1 MRKHHTEKEYLVD
14 DKPFQVL
21 NLISIGMQCRSRNG
35 LIPLLYFSLSHR
47 HRKMDSHARLHHFV
61 VLDLQQTAE
70 HIYFIHIVRQYFPKR
85 MKKRREWSLQYIPF
99 SNDAYGSVC
108 TQVKP
113 PDLST
118 Q

>member
-70 HIYFIHIVRQYFPKR
+70 HIYFVHIVRQYFPQR
-85 MKKRREWSLQYIPF
+85 MKKEENGVF
-99 SNDAYGSVC
+99 SIYLFQMMLLGPYA
-108 TQVKP
+108 
-113 PDLST
+113 LR
-118 Q
+118 